1 MLNIH
6 NLNKSYGDRQVLQ
19 NLTLNITNSEI
30 YGLLGANGSGKTTT
44 INIICN
50 LLKADSGEIKL

>member
-44 INIICN
+44 IN
-50 LLKADSGEIKL
+50 